1 MDISALMTTM
11 NKLHDQFRKEVDN
24 VDPIHPDRKCDTTF
38 LKRYIKAFDYYKIYM
53 MLPEGHTYKHF
64 YSARLTE
71 ILVEMGVEF

>member
-1 MDISALMTTM
+1 MDTPTM
-11 NKLHDQFRKEVDN
+11 METMGKLHYRFCKEVEN
-24 VDPIHPDRKCDTTF
+24 VDPLHPDMKCDTTF
-38 LKRYIKAFDYYKIYM
+38 LKRYIKAYDYYKIYM